1 MLTLHGTVAN
11 VLLTP
16 EGVNRETGESYG
28 GRHQVQLEVEKELKN
43 GQTRK
48 DFVNL
53 NVDDPAPFK
62 QLEGQKVRV
71 PVGAF
76 ATGGQIRFFHQKGGD
91 NQPRAIAAKGDR

>member
-1 MLTLHGTVAN
+1 MLTLHGKVAN

-16 EGVNRETGESYG
+16 EGVNRDTGEAYG
-28 GRHQVQLEVEKELKN
+28 GRHQVQLLVEKELKN
-43 GQTRK
+43 GHTRQ

-53 NVDDPAPFK
+53 NVDDPTPFQK
-62 QLEGQKVRV
+62 LEGQAVRV

-91 NQPRAIAAKGDR
+91 NQPKPIPTQGDR